1 MIMNLTKK
9 EKLALVVAGVY
20 LVIMITGMLAM
31 TNVFHISYGGYQMTS
46 VLVYFTFAAVC
57 SAIFFYRKY
66 FRGTAFKKPRINMW
80 IIEFMLVT
88 VLIAGCHLFYG
99 EFAGKDITII
109 ATICATMLLAGIGE
123 ELVFRGIILNTF
135 KEKRGIWVAIL
146 WSSVIFGILHITN
159 IFGGQG
165 VIETLKQVFS
175 AGLAGVLFA
184 WVYLKTNNVI
194 PTMIYHGFYDMFI
207 LLSLYVPVS
216 LTFPVSDS
224 ESLSITQI
232 IASGQ
237 QIFSLTA
244 SVILLGIVIYKIY
257 KEKKSGTKDLQ
268 MEI

>member
-1 MIMNLTKK
+1 MMNLTKK
-9 EKLALVVAGVY
+9 EKLALMVAGVY
-20 LVIMITGMLAM
+20 LAIMITGMLVMAK
-31 TNVFHISYGGYQMTS
+31 VFHIIYGSYLMTS

-66 FRGTAFKKPRINMW
+66 FRGTAFKKPRINVW

-99 EFAGKDITII
+99 EFAGKDIAMI
-109 ATICATMLLAGIGE
+109 ATICATMLLAGVGE
-123 ELVFRGIILNTF
+123 ELVFRGIILNAF
-135 KEKRGIWVAIL
+135 KEKRGVWVAIL
-146 WSSVIFGILHITN
+146 WSSAIFGFLHITN
-159 IFGGQG
+159 IFGGQS
-165 VIETLKQVFS
+165 VAETLKQVLS

-184 WVYLKTNNVI
+184 WVYLKTNNVL

-216 LTFPVSDS
+216 LTFAIPDS
-224 ESLSITQI
+224 SPLSITQL

-244 SVILLGIVIYKIY
+244 SVILLGIVIHNIR
-257 KEKKSGTKDLQ
+257 KEKQSGAKKLQ
-268 MEI
+268 MDI